1 MEEKLKSSR
10 WDGGSMQR
18 RCGAQSD
25 RNRFFKNASLLAF
38 LVLLMWHTSVQA
50 GSSFRNVLTPSSLSQ
65 SSVLAMVQDSLG
77 FLWIGTKDGLNRF
90 DGYEYVSYFLPYEW

>member
-1 MEEKLKSSR
+1 MEGKSKRSR
-10 WDGGSMQR
+10 RYGGSTHR
-18 RCGAQSD
+18 RRGAQPGRS
-25 RNRFFKNASLLAF
+25 RFIKGASGLAF
-38 LVLLMWHTSVQA
+38 LVLLLWHTSMQA